1 MTRWLRFSTRDARV
15 GEVARRDFGLA
26 ALLREPRLGR
36 GKFLL
41 GVADPAL
48 QFLDLRAHRDQ
59 LDLAA
64 VGHHRAV
71 VELGVELAKL
81 ALLVG
86 QRLFGEPQRLGL
98 GGVLFLGGA
107 KLFLHR
113 LLARFQRKDRGVLLA
128 ELDLHAVD
136 RIGLLAEIGEL
147 AGGAVLELLDAH
159 LEPPRRHREFRA
171 QLVLVG
177 LDLRHRQRRCG
188 LEPARGQPHGAVM
201 HQRHDHQAA
210 QHRDQ
215 ETDRQIHDRF
225 DHETLLPQTHGE

>member
-1 MTRWLRFSTRDARV
+1 MERSLSSVLSLPSSFCLSR
-15 GEVARRDFGLA
+15 
-26 ALLREPRLGR
+26 
-36 GKFLL
+36 
-41 GVADPAL
+41 
-48 QFLDLRAHRDQ
+48 
-59 LDLAA
+59 
-64 VGHHRAV
+64 
-71 VELGVELAKL
+71 
-81 ALLVG
+81 
-86 QRLFGEPQRLGL
+86 QRLLGEPQRLGL
-98 GGVLFLGGA
+98 GGVLFLGRA
-107 KLFLHR
+107 KLLLHR

-210 QHRDQ
+210 QHRHQ

-225 DHETLLPQTHGE
+225 DHETLLPTTK